1 MSKKVIRYLESEAA
15 RLFEGEE
22 FDEAASEYY
31 AHLRDVISD
40 LEAGRITVK
49 QASESLSINLQEA
62 T

>member
-22 FDEAASEYY
+22 FDEAARGYY
-31 AHLRDVISD
+31 AHLNDVILD

-49 QASESLSINLQEA
+49 QASESLGINLQEA